1 MGLKSSGVSKLAK
14 LPNVLEMNTTA
25 GFLVATYTL
34 ELTPKQP
41 SIIIAILCFAADA
54 IHFLDRSHI
63 AI

>member
-41 SIIIAILCFAADA
+41 SIIIAICFAADA

-63 AI
+63 